1 MGKPVAMIIDTG
13 ATKTIINEQRY
24 NKLEEDLPLL
34 NPFSAVLTTYT
45 GQTIPVLRELQVPVI
60 YEKQK
65 THLPAL
71 VVRSKGPNLFGHN
84 WMEAIKLNWDSIF
97 IVNPGKV
104 HSQLKKVLDAHKE
117 VFAEDLGT
125 LKGTK
130 AKIYLKEGAQPKF
143 VKAHPVPYAMKAPFE
158 QELEELEKES
168 IITPVQFYQ
177 S

>member
-97 IVNPGKV
+97 IVNPEKV

-143 VKAHPVPYAMKAPFE
+143 VKAPFE